1 MAGHMKYY
9 TCFAV
14 IAGFVIFSFA
24 MAGELAIKT
33 GESLALERCIE
44 IALAQHPSIMSSRYT
59 VRAKESLL
67 GQAKAPYYPKV
78 DTQASFNRY
87 FVEKDTF
94 DPYFP
99 VGLHNEN
106 IGSATLSQTIYDF
119 GKTPTDVKTKEFDVE
134 SSRFDLEDVTTTIV
148 NNLKTSYYGV
158 LKAKR
163 SRDVNLEIVEQYRQH
178 LGQAKVLFE
187 AGKKPKYDVTKAEL
201 DLSNA
206 RLDLITAENDLK
218 VAWVR
223 LYNAMGVTITDQ
235 FTINDNLSFEAYA
248 ITLESALDRAYQQ
261 RPDLR
266 SLTAQKSSAEASI
279 DRAKRDFFPTIS
291 GNARYNFQGSQ
302 YPLGQIWNAGVSMNM
317 NIFEGML
324 TRNKIEESIARTR
337 SVEAQIEAK
346 RLDILLDVK
355 QSYLNLLKAKETI
368 SNTEVQIK
376 QATENLDLANLR
388 YSAGLADPLEV
399 TDATV
404 GYSKAKLANIS
415 ALYDYKTAQASIER
429 AMGNR

>member
-1 MAGHMKYY
+1 MKYY

>member
-1 MAGHMKYY
+1 MKYC

-14 IAGFVIFSFA
+14 IVVFAIFSFA
-24 MAGELAIKT
+24 VADEPAVRA
-33 GESLALERCIE
+33 GESLSLERCIE

-87 FVEKDTF
+87 VVEKNTL
-94 DPYFP
+94 DPWFP
-99 VGLHNEN
+99 AGLHNEN

-119 GKTPTDVKTKEFDVE
+119 GKTPTDVKAKEFDVD
-134 SSRFDLEDVTTTIV
+134 SSRFDLEDVTTTV
-148 NNLKTSYYGV
+148 VSNLKTSYYGV
-158 LKAKR
+158 LKTKR

-178 LGQAKVLFE
+178 LSQAKTLFE

-223 LYNAMGVTITDQ
+223 LYNAMGVNTADQ
-235 FTINDNLSFEAYA
+235 FTINDNLSFEKYA
-248 ITLESALDRAYQQ
+248 VTLEDALDRAYQQ

-266 SLTAQKSSAEASI
+266 SLTAQKSSAEAAV
-279 DRAKRDFFPTIS
+279 DRAKRDYYPTIS

-302 YPLGQIWNAGVSMNM
+302 YPLGQVWNAGVSMNM

-324 TRNKIEESIARTR
+324 TRNKIEESLAKTR
-337 SVEAQIEAK
+337 SAEAQIEAK
-346 RLDILLDVK
+346 RLNILLDVK

-368 SNTEVQIK
+368 SNTEVQIR
-376 QATENLDLANLR
+376 QATENLELANLR

-415 ALYDYKTAQASIER
+415 ALYDYKTAQANIER

>member
-1 MAGHMKYY
+1 MGRIQYY
-9 TCFAV
+9 IRFIIIICLTT
-14 IAGFVIFSFA
+14 FSFA
-24 MAGELAIKT
+24 LAEEPAIKK
-33 GESLALERCIE
+33 GESLDLARCIE

-59 VRAKESLL
+59 VRAKESQLE
-67 GQAKAPYYPKV
+67 QAKAPYYPKV

-87 FVEKDTF
+87 FVEKNTL

-106 IGSATLSQTIYDF
+106 IGSASLSQTIYDF
-119 GKTPTDVKTKEFDVE
+119 GKTPMDVKTRSFDVE
-134 SSRFDLEDVTTTIV
+134 SSRFELEDVMTTIIS
-148 NNLKTSYYGV
+148 NLKTSYYGV

-163 SRDVNLEIVEQYRQH
+163 SRDVNLEIVGQYRQH

-206 RLDLITAENDLK
+206 QLDLITSENDLK
-218 VAWVR
+218 VAWVK
-223 LYNAMGVTITDQ
+223 LYNAMGVNVTDQ
-235 FTINDNLSFEAYA
+235 FTINDSLFFEEYA
-248 ITLESALDRAYQQ
+248 ITLENALDRAYQN

-266 SLTAQKSSAEASI
+266 SLIAQKSSAEASV

-302 YPLGQIWNAGVSMNM
+302 YPLGQVWNAGVSMNM

-324 TRNKIEESIARTR
+324 TKNKIEESIAKTR
-337 SVEAQIEAK
+337 SVAAQIEAK
-346 RLDILLDVK
+346 RLDIFLDVK

-368 SNTEVQIK
+368 SNTEVQIR
-376 QATENLDLANLR
+376 QATENLELANLR

-415 ALYDYKTAQASIER
+415 ALYDYKTAQANIER
-429 AMGNR
+429 AMGNK

>member
-1 MAGHMKYY
+1 MKYY

-24 MAGELAIKT
+24 MAGEPAIKT

-94 DPYFP
+94 DPWFP
-99 VGLHNEN
+99 TGLHNEN

-119 GKTPTDVKTKEFDVE
+119 GKTPTDVKTKEFD
-134 SSRFDLEDVTTTIV
+134 
-148 NNLKTSYYGV
+148 
-158 LKAKR
+158 
-163 SRDVNLEIVEQYRQH
+163 
-178 LGQAKVLFE
+178 
-187 AGKKPKYDVTKAEL
+187 
-201 DLSNA
+201 
-206 RLDLITAENDLK
+206 
-218 VAWVR
+218 
-223 LYNAMGVTITDQ
+223 TITDQ

-279 DRAKRDFFPTIS
+279 DRTKRDFFPTIS

>member
-1 MAGHMKYY
+1 MVGHMKYY

-14 IAGFVIFSFA
+14 IAGFVISSFA
-24 MAGELAIKT
+24 MAGEPAIKT
-33 GESLALERCIE
+33 GESLGLERCIE

-87 FVEKDTF
+87 FVEKDTL

-206 RLDLITAENDLK
+206 RLDLITTENDLK

>member
-1 MAGHMKYY
+1 MKYY

-14 IAGFVIFSFA
+14 IAGFVISSFA
-24 MAGELAIKT
+24 MAGEPAIKT
-33 GESLALERCIE
+33 GESLGLERCIE

-87 FVEKDTF
+87 FVEKDTL

-206 RLDLITAENDLK
+206 RLDLITTENDLK

>member
-1 MAGHMKYY
+1 MGRIQYY
-9 TCFAV
+9 
-14 IAGFVIFSFA
+14 IRFVIIVCLAAFSSAFA
-24 MAGELAIKT
+24 EGPAIKA
-33 GESLALERCIE
+33 GESLSLERCIE

-59 VRAKESLL
+59 VRAKESQL

-87 FVEKDTF
+87 VVERNTL

-99 VGLHNEN
+99 VGLHNES
-106 IGSATLSQTIYDF
+106 IGSASLSQTIYDF
-119 GKTPTDVKTKEFDVE
+119 GKTPSDVKTKEFNVE

-148 NNLKTSYYGV
+148 STLKTSYYGV

-163 SRDVNLEIVEQYRQH
+163 SQNVNLEIVGQYRQH
-178 LGQAKVLFE
+178 LGQARVLFE

-201 DLSNA
+201 DLSNS

-223 LYNAMGVTITDQ
+223 LYNAMGVNTADQ
-235 FTINDNLSFEAYA
+235 FTISDTLSFEEYG
-248 ITLESALDRAYQQ
+248 ITLENALDRAYQN

-266 SLTAQKSSAEASI
+266 SLIAQKSSAEAAV

-324 TRNKIEESIARTR
+324 TRNKIEESIARER
-337 SVEAQIEAK
+337 SVGAQIDAK
-346 RLDILLDVK
+346 KLDILLDVK

-376 QATENLDLANLR
+376 QATENLELANLR

-415 ALYDYKTAQASIER
+415 ALYDYKTAQANIER

>member
-1 MAGHMKYY
+1 MGRIQYY
-9 TCFAV
+9 IRFVVIVCITASSFVFAE
-14 IAGFVIFSFA
+14 GP
-24 MAGELAIKT
+24 AIKT
-33 GESLALERCIE
+33 GESLDLERCIE

-59 VRAKESLL
+59 VRAKESQL

-87 FVEKDTF
+87 FVEKNTV

-99 VGLHNEN
+99 VGLHNES
-106 IGSATLSQTIYDF
+106 IGSASLSQTIYDF

-134 SSRFDLEDVTTTIV
+134 SSRFDLEDVMTTII
-148 NNLKTSYYGV
+148 NNLKASYYGV

-178 LGQAKVLFE
+178 LSQAKALFE
-187 AGKKPKYDVTKAEL
+187 AGKKPKYDVTKTEL

-206 RLDLITAENDLK
+206 QLDLITAENDLK
-218 VAWVR
+218 VAWVK
-223 LYNAMGVTITDQ
+223 LYNAMGVNTADQ
-235 FTINDNLSFEAYA
+235 FTINDTLSFKEYA
-248 ITLESALDRAYQQ
+248 ITLESALDRAYQN

-266 SLTAQKSSAEASI
+266 SLVAQKSSAETSA

-302 YPLGQIWNAGVSMNM
+302 YPLGQMWNAGVSMNM

-324 TRNKIEESIARTR
+324 TRNKVEEWIARTR
-337 SVEAQIEAK
+337 SVESQIDAK
-346 RLDILLDVK
+346 KLDIFLNVK
-355 QSYLNLLKAKETI
+355 QSYLNLLKAKATI

-376 QATENLDLANLR
+376 QATENLELANLR

-415 ALYDYKTAQASIER
+415 ALYDYKTAQANIER